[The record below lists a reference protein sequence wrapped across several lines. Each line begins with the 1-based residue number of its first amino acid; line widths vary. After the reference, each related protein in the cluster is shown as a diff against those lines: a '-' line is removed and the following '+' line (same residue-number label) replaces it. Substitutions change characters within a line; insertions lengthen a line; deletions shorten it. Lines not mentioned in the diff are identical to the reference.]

1 MQCCGWCAVEEI
13 CLIMSMHCCL
23 MRLAL
28 VRQSVMCR
36 VVCDLLLA
44 MQWRHVLECLH
55 PVQVLAAYLC
65 MTLALKA
72 EVGPKTAWFTGPLQG
87 MQTCTKL
94 TTGSFIWNTVQAS
107 HSDWHMMTELDFHC
121 IYFLLEKIQL
131 SHGYAVTVPLS
142 PPLLNA
148 TGVWQCRVATNMED
162 MD

>member
-1 MQCCGWCAVEEI
+1 
-13 CLIMSMHCCL
+13 MHCCL

-72 EVGPKTAWFTGPLQG
+72 EVGPKTA
-87 MQTCTKL
+87 
-94 TTGSFIWNTVQAS
+94 
-107 HSDWHMMTELDFHC
+107 
-121 IYFLLEKIQL
+121 
-131 SHGYAVTVPLS
+131 
-142 PPLLNA
+142 
-148 TGVWQCRVATNMED
+148 
-162 MD
+162 